1 MKRILAWLALVLA
14 AGAASAQ
21 DLERPLLLVA
31 SPALQG
37 AYSRTALLVFSLR
50 GQHAGFIL
58 NRSTDV
64 KLASAFPDHEPSAK
78 VADPIF
84 FGGPEMADSL
94 FAIVRKNPGA
104 GAVQVLGDLFVTA
117 EAETLDRIIE
127 QTPNDARYFAGFV
140 GWRPGELAREI
151 AAGYWYVEDFEPTQA
166 FRDDTG
172 AMWEELVERLG
183 NGHPR
188 ATHLQGT

>member
-1 MKRILAWLALVLA
+1 MKRILACLAFVLA

-31 SPALQG
+31 SPTLQG

-78 VADPIF
+78 VADPIY

-166 FRDDTG
+166 FRSDTG